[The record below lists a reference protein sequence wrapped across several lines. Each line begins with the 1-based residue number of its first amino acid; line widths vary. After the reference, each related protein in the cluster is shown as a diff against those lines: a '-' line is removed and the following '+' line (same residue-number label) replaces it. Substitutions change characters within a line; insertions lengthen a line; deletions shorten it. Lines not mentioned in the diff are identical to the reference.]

1 MLDMKCIRVT
11 VTGIVQGVGFR
22 PFVYRLAKELNLKG
36 YVRNLGGSEV
46 EIVVEGPSNLIGE
59 FLRRLKADKPPP
71 ADVYDLKI
79 DEVELKLFKDFFI
92 KESGKQ
98 REAYS
103 MIPPDVG
110 ICSYCLSEVFSSG
123 DRRFMYPL
131 NSCAWCGPR
140 FSMIEKI
147 PYDRENTAMRD
158 FPMCSK
164 CLEEYENPED
174 VRRFHAQGNCCPYC
188 GPKVWLE
195 DKNRPISVENPIL
208 EASKLID
215 EGFIVAVK
223 GLGGFHIAC
232 LASNDE
238 VVLKLRERK
247 RRYEK
252 PLALM
257 ALNLD
262 VASKIVE
269 FSEDDARLL
278 ESPRRPILLLPEKED
293 SPVSNYV
300 APGLSMQG
308 VMLPYTALHYLLLS
322 NVKDGFLIMTSGN
335 ESGEPM
341 CTDNDEARSR
351 LSGIV
356 DYFLMHNRR
365 IVNRVDDSVVRKTG
379 EFYTIIRRSR
389 GYAPIWIKLP
399 FSVSRPVIAFG
410 AYYQNTGCL
419 AFGNVAIPTQ
429 FIGDME
435 NVSSLIE
442 LEKVLTFLIRTYG
455 VDPSK
460 ALLAVDM
467 HPRYLNRILAEKWTK
482 TYGCELLEVQHHHA
496 HAASLMAELKA
507 DIDSEEVAVTID
519 GVGYGIDG
527 TIWGGEVL
535 IVKYGSFTRFG
546 HLEQIPMPGGDRAV
560 EYPVRM
566 LISLLSKFM
575 SNDEIEQLIVSRGLH
590 KGLTYGVEE
599 IRATL
604 LLLEKSRLPVTSSM
618 GRILDAASSLLG
630 VCFKRTYE
638 GEPAMKLEALS
649 KSHPSVELL
658 TPRISHSK
666 PIVET
671 HKIFEELISKID
683 RPREH
688 LAYSVQRALGLSL
701 GELAVAASKGRN
713 VRRVLVSGGAAVNT
727 IIFESIRTVVESEGL
742 KAYVNVQV
750 PPGDGGISL
759 GQAIIAGFKTLI

>member
-1 MLDMKCIRVT
+1 MKSVRIT

-22 PFVYRLAKELNLKG
+22 PFVYRLARQLDLKG
-36 YVRNLGGSEV
+36 HVRNLGGSEV
-46 EIVVEGPSNLIGE
+46 EIVLEGPSSLIGE
-59 FLRRLKADKPPP
+59 FLRILKTDKPPP
-71 ADVYDLKI
+71 ADIYDLKV
-79 DEVELKLFKDFFI
+79 DEIKPRGFKDFSI
-92 KESGKQ
+92 EKSGEQ

-103 MIPPDVG
+103 MIPPDIG
-110 ICSYCLSEVFSSG
+110 ICSDCLSEVLSSEN
-123 DRRFMYPL
+123 RRFMYPL

-147 PYDRENTAMRD
+147 PYDRENTSMRD
-158 FPMCSK
+158 FLMCSS
-164 CLEEYENPED
+164 CLEEYENPE
-174 VRRFHAQGNCCPYC
+174 VIRRFHAQGNCCSDC

-195 DKNRPISVENPIL
+195 NENGPIGVENPIL

-215 EGFIVAVK
+215 EGSIVAVK

-238 VVLKLRERK
+238 VVLKLRRRK

-252 PLALM
+252 PLAIM
-257 ALNLD
+257 ALNLN
-262 VASKIVE
+262 VASKIVD
-269 FSEDDARLL
+269 FSDDDARLL
-278 ESPRRPILLLPEKED
+278 ESPRRPILLLPEREN
-293 SPVSNYV
+293 SPVSKYV

-322 NVKDGFLIMTSGN
+322 NVKDGFVIMTSGN

-341 CTDNDEARSR
+341 CTDNDEAKFR
-351 LSGIV
+351 LNDIV

-389 GYAPIWIKLP
+389 GYAPMWIKLP
-399 FSVSRPVIAFG
+399 FSTSRPVIALG
-410 AYYQNTGCL
+410 AHYQNTGCL
-419 AFGNVAIPTQ
+419 AFKNIAIPTQ
-429 FIGDME
+429 FVGDME
-435 NVSSLIE
+435 NVSSLVE
-442 LEKVLTFLIRTYG
+442 LEKALTFLVRAYG
-455 VDPSK
+455 IDLSR

-467 HPRYLNRILAEKWTK
+467 HPRYLNRVLAEKWIK

-507 DIDSEEVAVTID
+507 NSDSEEVAVTID
-519 GVGYGIDG
+519 GVGYGGDG
-527 TIWGGEVL
+527 TVWGGEVL

-575 SNDEIEQLIVSRGLH
+575 NNDEIKRLIVSRGLH
-590 KGLTYGVEE
+590 KGLPYGVEE
-599 IRATL
+599 VEATL
-604 LLLEKSRLPVTSSM
+604 LLLEKSSLPVTSSM

-630 VCFKRTYE
+630 ICFKRTYE

-649 KSHPSVELL
+649 KLQAPVELL
-658 TPRISHSK
+658 TPKTSHSK
-666 PIVET
+666 PMVET

-683 RPREH
+683 RPREQ
-688 LAYSVQRALGLSL
+688 LAYSIQRTLGLSL
-701 GELAVAASKGRN
+701 GELAVAASKGKN
-713 VRRVLVSGGAAVNT
+713 AYRVLVSGGAAVNT
-727 IIFESIRTVVESEGL
+727 VIFESIREVVENEGL

-750 PPGDGGISL
+750 PPGDGGVSL